1 MKFTIRSSSVPP
13 ITPERGGARLRQP
26 IACPPART
34 SLGGMKRVLPLILGL
49 CLAACS
55 SLPAGLVPGMGDAG
69 RGPFM
74 PTDDYPTPPNVE
86 NMIGPEDCRGST
98 LAAIQYDLPAY
109 PSGAYSHGRQGWV
122 VVRFH
127 VYADGSVHRASIAR
141 AVPDGVFNRAARRA
155 VSNWQFRSLDG
166 ADVLTNCVVMF
177 EFRAGEVR
185 IR

>member
-1 MKFTIRSSSVPP
+1 M
-13 ITPERGGARLRQP
+13 RQP
-26 IACPPART
+26 IACRHAGI
-34 SLGGMKRVLPLILGL
+34 SLGSMKRALPLILGL
-49 CLAACS
+49 CLTACA
-55 SLPAGLVPGMGDAG
+55 SLPAGLMPGAADAG

-98 LAAIQYDLPAY
+98 LAAIQYDLPDY
-109 PSGAYSHGRQGWV
+109 PAGAYSHGRQGWV

-127 VYADGSVHRASIAR
+127 VYADGSVHRADVAR
-141 AVPDGVFNRAARRA
+141 AVPNGVFNRAATRA
-155 VSNWQFRSLDG
+155 VSNWQFRPLDG